1 MVGVYWVV
9 VLIIAAI
16 VGVFAASNAGTV
28 ALAFWP
34 LPYVANA
41 PLYLVVLVSLLLGMA
56 IGALAVWIRGSR
68 RRRELRE
75 CRRQNAA
82 LARELA
88 TTQAQLARESQPAL
102 PTLSS
107 APPNK
112 NLPRA
117 QSF

>member
-1 MVGVYWVV
+1 MVGVYWVG
-9 VLIIAAI
+9 VLIIAAV
-16 VGVFAASNAGTV
+16 VGLFAASNAGTV
-28 ALAFWP
+28 TLAFWP
-34 LPYVANA
+34 LPYLANA
-41 PLYLVVLVSLLLGMA
+41 PLYLVVLVSLLFGMV
-56 IGALAVWIRGSR
+56 IGALAAWIRGSR

-88 TTQAQLARESQPAL
+88 ATQAQLAREPPPAL
-102 PTLSS
+102 PTLTS

>member
-1 MVGVYWVV
+1 MVGVYWVA
-9 VLIIAAI
+9 VLIMAAV
-16 VGVFAASNAGTV
+16 VGLFAASNAGTV
-28 ALAFWP
+28 TLEFWP
-34 LPYVANA
+34 LPYLANA
-41 PLYLVVLVSLLLGMA
+41 PLYLVVLVSLLFGIA
-56 IGALAVWIRGSR
+56 IGALAAWIRGSH

-88 TTQAQLARESQPAL
+88 ATQAQLARESQP
-102 PTLSS
+102 TLTS
-107 APPNK
+107 APNK